1 VNAYRCLCR
10 NFASAF
16 DQTFLEWDG
25 GGSFTYGDLERET
38 ARVATLLTGLGLT
51 PGDWGAPQIDKY
63 PQGRLLCLG
72 CLRAGL
78 AFLPLNTAYQRDEL
92 EFFLRDAEPRAAPA
106 RFDDAPAGEG
116 DLAVIVYTSGTTGR
130 PKGAMVSRSDHEVN
144 GVPVTNPQDS
154 PVVTL
159 TDSDA
164 QGTRPRAIRVSCMG
178 TQLVEEQGGRG
189 YGEAQRAAQWPGSR
203 RASTT
208 RAGKWCSSRASCPPR
223 ASHAR
228 APP

>member
-1 VNAYRCLCR
+1 MNAYRFFSR
-10 NFASAF
+10 SADSASV
-16 DQTFLEWDG
+16 Q
-25 GGSFTYGDLERET
+25 
-38 ARVATLLTGLGLT
+38 VA
-51 PGDWGAPQIDKY
+51 AQIDKS
-63 PQGRLLCLG
+63 PQGLFLYLG

-130 PKGAMVSRSDHEVN
+130 PKGAMVSRSDQEVN

-154 PVVTL
+154 PVATL

-189 YGEAQRAAQWPGSR
+189 YGEAQAIFSW
-203 RASTT
+203 
-208 RAGKWCSSRASCPPR
+208 
-223 ASHAR
+223 
-228 APP
+228 